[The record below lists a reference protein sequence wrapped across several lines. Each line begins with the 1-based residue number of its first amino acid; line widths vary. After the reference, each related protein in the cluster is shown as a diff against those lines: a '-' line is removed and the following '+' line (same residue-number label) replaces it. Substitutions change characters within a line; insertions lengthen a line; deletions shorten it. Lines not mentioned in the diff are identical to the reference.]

1 METSTA
7 ISGEVTA
14 MEVET
19 TTAIEQLVTTVE
31 TAEID
36 PPPEVGEEMSAV
48 MTIDTTSAGDS
59 TSVDDTGSIP
69 ITTTAGSTSVIP
81 GRLLQAELAI

>member
-1 METSTA
+1 MESSTA

-59 TSVDDTGSIP
+59 TSVDDTVP
-69 ITTTAGSTSVIP
+69 ITTNSGVYLCHTCIN
-81 GRLLQAELAI
+81 